1 MLPKR
6 KSLISFFLLFAI
18 ILVSIYYLKF
28 YKQSD
33 ADQKVSVP
41 KVLVIDRAVG
51 DFSKKLF
58 LFAKLHSDKS
68 IDIIAE
74 TDGTIKFQNYEIG
87 DYVSK
92 GDVII
97 QMVDTRKVLEL
108 KEAEDLLSSYEAKM
122 DEALSNY
129 ENSIFLREK
138 DVISEKEKNTT
149 LNQFKSVKYEYE
161 AQKIRYKRVLWEFDN
176 LNIKAPFDGFINKF
190 YFDVGQKIV
199 RGSNVIE
206 FLDNSVLIGRASLSS
221 ENIRKIK
228 DSNQIIRFTAKGMPF
243 QARVSG
249 ISRQMNKDVSSYSLE
264 FKIINDENNLIP
276 GEVVEIEIEIENF
289 ENYISIPSSSI
300 IIENNI
306 SYLFLERNNIVKRI
320 EINPIQLNNKES
332 LVKDSEIPDSYRV
345 ITQGQSNLQE
355 GSRIKVDE

>member
-1 MLPKR
+1 MSERVVFVGPVDDYWLPSYYAATDVVILPSTSRLEAFGIVGLEGMATGKP
-6 KSLISFFLLFAI
+6 LIL
-18 ILVSIYYLKF
+18 
-28 YKQSD
+28 SD
-33 ADQKVSVP
+33 IPGV
-41 KVLVIDRAVG
+41 R
-51 DFSKKLF
+51 
-58 LFAKLHSDKS
+58 
-68 IDIIAE
+68 
-74 TDGTIKFQNYEIG
+74 
-87 DYVSK
+87 
-92 GDVII
+92 
-97 QMVDTRKVLEL
+97 
-108 KEAEDLLSSYEAKM
+108 
-122 DEALSNY
+122 
-129 ENSIFLREK
+129 

-300 IIENNI
+300 IIENNK

-320 EINPIQLNNKES
+320 EIKPIQLDNKDS